1 MRKICRQLLNLMLMA
16 AIIIGSF
23 SADSVMSQ
31 AADGRAGAVKS
42 EDVKA
47 GSMEVHFMD
56 VGQGDATLIVC
67 DGHSMLIDAGDYTKG
82 TAIQNY
88 LKKQKIKKLDYL
100 IFTHP
105 DADHIGGAPVI
116 ITKFDID
123 RVFLSNFEK
132 DNKTYQKM
140 IQALD
145 NKHLKYTTPKIGTQY
160 SLGSAKITILAPN
173 GSYDNPNDASVA
185 LTVEHGENRFLF
197 TGDAEEAAEKD
208 IMANGIDI
216 SADVYKAGHHGSRTS
231 TSKEFFEAVDPA
243 YAVISCGEE
252 NSYGHPHAETL
263 NTFRMNGVD
272 VYRTDEEGTI
282 VAVSDGKEI
291 TFNVP
296 ASETWKAGEPNGNTS
311 VWEAPDKNSGNQDAS
326 VVTEPEKKEDHS
338 DTKEV
343 TYVLNTKTK
352 KFHRPSCNSLPTV
365 NRKDSTESREDIMAQ
380 GYVPCKRCNP

>member
-1 MRKICRQLLNLMLMA
+1 MRKIGRQLLNLMLMA

-23 SADSVMSQ
+23 SADSLMSQ

-47 GSMEVHFMD
+47 GSMKVHFMD

-88 LKKQKIKKLDYL
+88 LKKQKIEKLDYL

-311 VWEAPDKNSGNQDAS
+311 VWEVPDKNSENQDAS